1 MRETTKKSKSEEEN
15 PDLEDLPES
24 VIEILAL
31 IGSAAKALID
41 GGQSGAFS
49 GNHGDFIFSLIY
61 DPSNQI
67 DQEMYNSAIVDVI
80 KKYYPDAFSIDI
92 PSPISDKD
100 ETNDEI

>member
-1 MRETTKKSKSEEEN
+1 MGKRTKKSKNEEEN

-24 VIEILAL
+24 VLEILAL
-31 IGSAAKALID
+31 IGSAAKVLID
-41 GGQSGAFS
+41 GGQPDAFS

-67 DQEMYNSAIVDVI
+67 DQEMYISAIVDVI
-80 KKYYPDAFSIDI
+80 KKFYPYAFSIDV
-92 PSPISDKD
+92 PSPISDTD